1 MNGIRRPG
9 AGPTRLGLAALAL
22 LLLAAALAATFAFS
36 SSRAGDALA
45 EEMEVYRK
53 WREALLLRR
62 AEVAP
67 KGGALLLGDSIAE
80 QSALT
85 EYCGKPLFNA
95 AISATGIARIAP
107 LAGELVPRLQPEI
120 VVVAGGVNDARRGRT
135 AALTEWEK
143 AYEALLAQARGRI
156 LIVVGIMPV
165 EQGKPAGTA
174 VFDPRAIAERN
185 RSLEQLAKKHGALF
199 LAPLP
204 ALQTYDGVHPS
215 ASGAIAWAR
224 HLQSLCPAL
233 AAKNP

>member
-1 MNGIRRPG
+1 MNGSHRTGWRPTWF
-9 AGPTRLGLAALAL
+9 ALAALAL
-22 LLLAAALAATFAFS
+22 LLLAAALAATLGLPA
-36 SSRAGDALA
+36 SRAGDPAQEA
-45 EEMEVYRK
+45 EVYRK

-62 AEVAP
+62 SEVAP

-95 AISATGIARIAP
+95 AISATGIAQAER
-107 LAGELVPRLQPEI
+107 LAAKLVPRLQPEI
-120 VVVAGGVNDARRGRT
+120 VVVAGGVNDARRGHSKPL
-135 AALTEWEK
+135 AEWEK
-143 AYEALLAQARGRI
+143 AYEALLAHARGRNV
-156 LIVVGIMPV
+156 IVVGIMPV